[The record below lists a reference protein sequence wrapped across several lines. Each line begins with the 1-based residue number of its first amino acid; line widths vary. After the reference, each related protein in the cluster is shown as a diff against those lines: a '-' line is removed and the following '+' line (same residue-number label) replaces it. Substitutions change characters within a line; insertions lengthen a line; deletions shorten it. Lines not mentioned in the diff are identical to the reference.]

1 MKKILFALGMMMT
14 FGYSASAQ
22 DSRYAKNY
30 KVCRTETGYGV
41 CTDQEKSNLNG
52 ENAPTLVDH
61 KQVLVPCYSPTNVVS
76 GPPMRPMPK
85 EVQENAMDRQSDGM
99 EQNNK
104 RNLNVS
110 NNVSLA
116 PNNGEIR

>member
-1 MKKILFALGMMMT
+1 MKKILFALGIMMT
-14 FGYSASAQ
+14 FGYAASAQ

-41 CTDQEKSNLNG
+41 CTDQTKSNLNG
-52 ENAPTLVDH
+52 EEAPELTEH
-61 KQVLVPCYSPTNVVS
+61 KKLLIPCYSPTNIVSRPPARPAPKVV
-76 GPPMRPMPK
+76 K
-85 EVQENAMDRQSDGM
+85 ENPLDRQSDGM

-110 NNVSLA
+110 NNVQLA